1 MRRLRYL
8 RKSVRGRVTA
18 FTGLLLATA
27 LVVAALALAGW
38 TRRSLDSD
46 VRAAL
51 RDQVRETRL
60 LVEQGQLPGVLEAV
74 GERTGQVQVIDSSGA
89 VIAATPGLAQR
100 TRLDVSS
107 PPTGETT
114 TDVIIDGARIG
125 QRGGTRYLLLA
136 RPVVSGDGPVVI
148 YALSSLRPA
157 DRAVRS
163 LTLAFLGGI
172 PALLLIATVLIW
184 RAVGRALR
192 PVEKMRREVEA
203 IDARSL
209 DQRVTAPNSDD
220 EIDRLA
226 VTMNAL
232 LDRMDVHQERQRRFA
247 ADASHELRSPL
258 TSARTQ
264 LEIALAYPDR
274 TDWAATGRDVLIE
287 LARLET
293 LASDLLQVA
302 KLRAATVGRQDP
314 VAINE
319 ILDEEV
325 RAQPATGAAVDYT
338 DRGTPLIVTG
348 DRELLVRVIRNLLG
362 NAQRHAHS
370 RITVA
375 ATSDGETVTVQIAN
389 DGPAIPADRHDEIF
403 VPFTRLDD
411 ARSSDEGGAG
421 LGLAIARRIAQDHGG
436 TLVSEPVATGALFV
450 LRLPAAPPATPS
462 TLSTPAEQS
471 STTPAS
477 ERVAF
482 GR

>member
-18 FTGLLLATA
+18 LTGLLLATA

-38 TRRSLDSD
+38 TRRSLESD

-51 RDQVRETRL
+51 NDQVRETRL
-60 LVEQGQLPGVLEAV
+60 LVEQAELPGVLEAV
-74 GERTGQVQVIDSSGA
+74 GERTGQVQVIDSSSS

-100 TRLDVSS
+100 TRLDVI
-107 PPTGETT
+107 PAPTGQSTT
-114 TDVIIDGARIG
+114 EVIIDGARIG
-125 QRGGTRYLLLA
+125 QRLGNRYLLLA
-136 RPVVSGDGPVVI
+136 RPVVSSDGPVVI
-148 YALSSLRPA
+148 YAISSLRPA

-172 PALLLIATVLIW
+172 PALLLIAGVLIW

-192 PVEKMRREVEA
+192 PVAMMRAEVEA

-226 VTMNAL
+226 VTMNGL
-232 LDRMDVHQERQRRFA
+232 LDRMDIHQERQRRFA

-258 TSARTQ
+258 ASARAQ

-274 TDWAATGRDVLIE
+274 TDWVETGRDVLIE
-287 LARLET
+287 LARLES

-302 KLRAATVGRQDP
+302 KLRAGTGGRQDP

-319 ILDEEV
+319 ILDDEV
-325 RAQPATGAAVDYT
+325 RAQPAEGAAVDYT
-338 DRGTPLIVTG
+338 PPGAPLIVTG
-348 DRELLVRVIRNLLG
+348 DRELLVRVIRNLFG
-362 NAQRHAHS
+362 NAQRHADS
-370 RITVA
+370 RISVDV
-375 ATSDGETVTVQIAN
+375 TSDGETVTVQIAN
-389 DGPAIPADRHDEIF
+389 DGAAIPADQHDEIF

-421 LGLAIARRIAQDHGG
+421 LGLAIARRIAQDHRG
-436 TLVSEPVATGALFV
+436 TLVSAPVATGALFV
-450 LRLPAAPPATPS
+450 LRLPAAPLTTPS
-462 TLSTPAEQS
+462 AAVDKS
-471 STTPAS
+471 STTPPT
-477 ERVAF
+477 ERVMF
-482 GR
+482 GG

>member
-1 MRRLRYL
+1 
-8 RKSVRGRVTA
+8 
-18 FTGLLLATA
+18 
-27 LVVAALALAGW
+27 
-38 TRRSLDSD
+38 
-46 VRAAL
+46 
-51 RDQVRETRL
+51 
-60 LVEQGQLPGVLEAV
+60 
-74 GERTGQVQVIDSSGA
+74 
-89 VIAATPGLAQR
+89 
-100 TRLDVSS
+100 
-107 PPTGETT
+107 
-114 TDVIIDGARIG
+114 
-125 QRGGTRYLLLA
+125 
-136 RPVVSGDGPVVI
+136 
-148 YALSSLRPA
+148 
-157 DRAVRS
+157 
-163 LTLAFLGGI
+163 
-172 PALLLIATVLIW
+172 
-184 RAVGRALR
+184 
-192 PVEKMRREVEA
+192 
-203 IDARSL
+203 
-209 DQRVTAPNSDD
+209 
-220 EIDRLA
+220 
-226 VTMNAL
+226 
-232 LDRMDVHQERQRRFA
+232 MDVHQERQRRFA

-421 LGLAIARRIAQDHGG
+421 LGLAIARRIAQDHHG
-436 TLVSEPVATGALFV
+436 TLVSEPVATGAIFV
-450 LRLPAAPPATPS
+450 LRLPAAPQTSSPVV
-462 TLSTPAEQS
+462 EQT

-477 ERVAF
+477 AQVTS